1 LFFNVK
7 TTEEVLAIIQGFNP
21 VEEEVVLLS
30 NSSGRVLSLDMISP
44 EDLPGFPRSSMDGFA
59 VRARDTFGASENLPA
74 FLEIKGEVLMGE
86 VPAVSVDPGTAVR
99 ISTGGMVPEGADAVV
114 IIEHC
119 HLLDETTLE
128 VMRAASPQ
136 EHIIRPGDDFARGAT
151 VLKKGWTLRPQD
163 VGVIA
168 GLGISEISVH
178 RRPRVAVIS
187 TGDEVIPIDRK
198 PKPGEIR
205 DINTYTL
212 VSFCELE
219 GVSTVS
225 LGLCRD
231 WFDPLRELI
240 EKGLREADSVWISG
254 GSSVGTRDLT
264 VKVLKSFQGMELLVH
279 GISISPGKPTILARI
294 DSKAVFGLPG
304 HTASAMV
311 VAEIFLKPFLGRL
324 AGRKSD
330 PLRERRVVEAVLG
343 RNIESASG
351 REDYIRVRLV
361 AGEEGWVAEP
371 LFGKSGLISTLVEGD
386 GLVRIR
392 RNEEGLYSGDKVQ
405 VIIL

>member
-7 TTEEVLAIIQGFNP
+7 TTEEVLEIIQGFNP
-21 VEEEVVLLS
+21 VEEENIDLS
-30 NSSGRVLSLDMISP
+30 NASGRVLGRDMISP

-59 VRARDTFGASENLPA
+59 VRAKDTFGASESLPA
-74 FLEIKGEVLMGE
+74 LLELKGEVLMGQI
-86 VPAVSVDPGTAVR
+86 PAVSVESGTAIR

-136 EHIIRPGDDFARGAT
+136 EHIIRPGDDFARGAA

-163 VGVIA
+163 IGVMA
-168 GLGISEISVH
+168 GLGILKTSVH

-212 VSFCELE
+212 VSFCEIE
-219 GVSTVS
+219 GVSPLP

-231 WFDPLRELI
+231 QFDPLRELI
-240 EKGLREADSVWISG
+240 ERGLREADSVWISG
-254 GSSVGTRDLT
+254 GSSVGTRDMT
-264 VKVLKSFQGMELLVH
+264 VKVLKSFPGMELLVH
-279 GISISPGKPTILARI
+279 GISVSPGKPTILARV

-311 VAEIFLKPFLGRL
+311 IAEVFLKPFLGRL
-324 AGRKSD
+324 AGRNPD
-330 PLRERRVVEAVLG
+330 PLRDRRFVDAVLG

-351 REDYIRVRLV
+351 REDYIRVKLV

-392 RNEEGLYSGDKVQ
+392 RNEEGLYRGDKVR
-405 VIIL
+405 VMIL

>member
-7 TTEEVLAIIQGFNP
+7 TTEEVLEIMQGFNP
-21 VEEEVVLLS
+21 VAEESIDLS
-30 NSSGRVLSLDMISP
+30 NASGRVLSRDMVSP

-59 VRARDTFGASENLPA
+59 VRAKDTFGASESLPA
-74 FLEIKGEVLMGE
+74 LLELKGEVLMGQI
-86 VPAVSVDPGTAVR
+86 PAVSVEPGTAIR

-136 EHIIRPGDDFARGAT
+136 EHIIRPGDDFARGAA

-163 VGVIA
+163 IGVMA
-168 GLGISEISVH
+168 GLGILKTSVH

-212 VSFCELE
+212 VSFCEIE
-219 GVSTVS
+219 GVTPVP

-231 WFDPLRELI
+231 QFDPLRELI
-240 EKGLREADSVWISG
+240 ERGLREAESVWISG
-254 GSSVGTRDLT
+254 GSSVGTRDMT
-264 VKVLKSFQGMELLVH
+264 VKVLKSFPGMELLVH
-279 GISISPGKPTILARI
+279 GISISPGKPTILARV

-311 VAEIFLKPFLGRL
+311 IAEVFLKPFLARL
-324 AGRKSD
+324 AGRNPD
-330 PLRERRVVEAVLG
+330 PLRDRRFVDAVLG

-351 REDYIRVRLV
+351 REDYIRVKLV
-361 AGEEGWVAEP
+361 PGEEGWVAEP

-392 RNEEGLYSGDKVQ
+392 RNEEGLYRGDKVR
-405 VIIL
+405 VMIL